1 MSTRFLNVCAAL
13 AILVLT
19 IYVLIIGQ
27 TFLMPLVLAIVVWYL
42 IVSLRRAIEN
52 LSRVGIP
59 VPYPIALTIA
69 VGACVLVLYLIYV
82 LINSSVNE
90 LIASAPRYQD
100 RFQSLVKQAY
110 ALLGLSQ
117 EAPLESIFRKINL
130 TQIATQL
137 ARLLTS
143 IASDI
148 GLIIIYVIFMLAEH
162 RTFTIKMDAMSESGE
177 SRRRLRHIVE
187 EISLDINTYM
197 RIKTWLSILTGL
209 LSYAVMKVVG
219 VDLAEFWAVIIFLLN
234 YIPTIGSILG
244 VLFPTLLMFVQ
255 FSNGPLVVGV
265 AFVLLAI
272 QVVVGNVLEPRMM
285 GRSLNLSSL
294 VIILSLTLWSAI
306 WGVLGMFLCVPVMVI
321 LNIVL
326 AKFPQTR
333 PIAILMSADGLVDGP
348 VRRAKADNARPPAPG
363 RAAAPSAPPQPLSKE
378 PPQQQ

>member
-110 ALLGLSQ
+110 ALMGLSQ

-363 RAAAPSAPPQPLSKE
+363 RGAAPSAPPQPLSKE